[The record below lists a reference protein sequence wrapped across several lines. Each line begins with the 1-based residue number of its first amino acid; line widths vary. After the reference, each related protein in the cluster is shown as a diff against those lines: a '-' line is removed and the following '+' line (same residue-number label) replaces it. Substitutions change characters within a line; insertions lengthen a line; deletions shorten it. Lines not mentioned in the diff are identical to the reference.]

1 MSDNSF
7 GESIRR
13 RRCELGFT
21 QAELAEKVGVSVGM
35 VSHWERGT
43 RNPKEENCKKLKE
56 ALPPLGVLSPLPP
69 DAAAADAGNPETIE
83 GAWERINTS
92 ILQRRGQSRFRKRLL
107 EAYGGKCAITA
118 CAVQDVLEAAHI
130 HPYADKGTNCES
142 NGLLLRADIHTL
154 FDCGLITIHPDSFK
168 VVVKK
173 ELRGS
178 SYENY
183 HDEPL
188 CEPKNEAQKPN
199 KRALKKRFD
208 FFGF

>member
-1 MSDNSF
+1 MSDNSL
-7 GESIRR
+7 GESIKRR
-13 RRCELGFT
+13 RLELGFT
-21 QAELAEKVGVSVGM
+21 QAKLAEKVGRSNM

-43 RNPKEENCKKLKE
+43 RNPNEESCKKLEKV
-56 ALPPLGVLSPLPP
+56 LWPLGVLSS
-69 DAAAADAGNPETIE
+69 DVVADSVDSAPAKDPRRKTWQLI
-83 GAWERINTS
+83 A
-92 ILQRRGQSRFRKRLL
+92 QRRGQGQFRDDLL
-107 EAYGGKCAITA
+107 NAYGGKCAITA